1 MYADVLIQY
10 SVKSIDH
17 TFTYRIP
24 SFLKDIIK
32 TGMKV
37 SVPFGKQ
44 TLNGFVINI
53 KDTNDCDYEIKDIIN
68 VIGEFT
74 LNSELM
80 ELGKYI
86 KSKTLST
93 LVASYQVILPTS
105 LKINN
110 QKESYDL
117 IKTYVSLNN
126 DVNIDEY
133 INNNKRS
140 KRQIEIINL
149 LKNGELLKT
158 EINGSSLK
166 TLIDKNIVIVRTESV
181 FRINHNNS
189 LEKEKELTEEQNKA
203 YLSIKKFYNKERT
216 ILLHGITGS
225 GKTEVYMHIVSDMI
239 KENKSVI
246 VLVPEISLTTQI
258 VKRFYDRFGDDVA
271 ILHSNL
277 SDGEKADEYKKISN
291 GLVHIVVGTRSAIF
305 APLNNIGAII
315 IDEEHTQS
323 YKQDNNPRYNA
334 IDIAIWRS
342 KYHSIP
348 LILGSATPTLET
360 MARALKG
367 VYEYVT
373 LNKRVGNA
381 KLPYVHI
388 VDMAPEFKKRNNILS
403 EELQHAI
410 MNRLDSHEQV
420 MLLINRRGFSTIIS
434 CQSCGY
440 TYKCPNCD
448 ITLTYHKSN
457 NHLRCHYCGYTTFL
471 NNKCPECGEDAIR
484 DFGLGSEKVEEYVKK
499 LYPSYKVIRMDRD
512 TTSKKGS
519 HEEII
524 HTIEEGNAD
533 IIIGTQM
540 ISKGFD
546 FPKVTLVGIIN
557 ADESLN
563 IPDFRSGE
571 VTYSLLS
578 QVSGRAGRGDIPGE
592 VIIQTFNPDSKTLIN
607 VCNNDYMKNYE
618 YEMNIRK
625 QLKYPPYYYITSIKV
640 TSKNYDVL
648 SKEVTKIADYLKRKL
663 DDVIILGPTT
673 ANPFRINNIYRFNI
687 VIKYR
692 SFDKINKNLIEL
704 DNIYMTNNQINF
716 EIDVDPLHI

>member
-24 SFLKDIIK
+24 SFLKDKIK

-93 LVASYQVILPTS
+93 LVASYQVMLPTS

-203 YLSIKKFYNKERT
+203 YLNIKKFYNKERT

-305 APLNNIGAII
+305 APLNNIGTII

-410 MNRLDSHEQV
+410 MNRLDNHEQV